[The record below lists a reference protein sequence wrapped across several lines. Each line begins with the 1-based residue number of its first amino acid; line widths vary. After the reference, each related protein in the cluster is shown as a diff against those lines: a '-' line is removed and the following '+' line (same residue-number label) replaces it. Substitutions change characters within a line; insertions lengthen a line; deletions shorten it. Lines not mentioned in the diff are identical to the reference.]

1 MAKFAVILPAA
12 GQSTRFGST
21 EKKPFIQLEGRT
33 VWQRTAELFSNRED
47 VVQVILVIS
56 PEDREM
62 VEYRHQ
68 ANLMFLG
75 VKLVDGG
82 SERFESVANALSTVR
97 DDVDFI
103 AVHDAVRPCTKPADI
118 DRVFATAEKYGA
130 ALLGIPVA
138 DTLKRLD
145 EDRKVIET
153 VPRRGL
159 WQAQTPQV
167 GRRDWLLD
175 AYARRSTL
183 QSEIT
188 DDAQLLEAMGHP
200 VVMVEG
206 SPTNLKITTK
216 DDMLIAQA
224 VLAAKFG
231 EKVVKQYH
239 PFADEDGNW

>member
-1 MAKFAVILPAA
+1 MAKFAVVLPAA
-12 GQSTRFGST
+12 GQSTRFGAT
-21 EKKPFIQLEGRT
+21 EKKPYIQLEGRA
-33 VWQRTAELFSNRED
+33 VWQRTAELFANRDD
-47 VVQVILVIS
+47 VVQMILVIS
-56 PEDREM
+56 PEDREL

-82 SERFESVANALSTVR
+82 SERFESVANALATVR
-97 DDVDFI
+97 EDVDFVV
-103 AVHDAVRPCTKPADI
+103 VHDAVRPCTKPTDI

-145 EDRKVIET
+145 EDRKIIET

-159 WQAQTPQV
+159 WQAQTPQI
-167 GRRDWLLD
+167 GRKDWLLD
-175 AYARRSTL
+175 AYAKRSNL
-183 QSEIT
+183 KAEIT

-200 VVMVEG
+200 VIMVEG

-231 EKVVKQYH
+231 DKIVKQYH